1 MKTLEVDQKYI
12 GRDTEPDEIE
22 IGNQTGSYVY
32 TTRKKK
38 YVDFVMG
45 WCVGNFGWNNEY
57 IKKRVQNF
65 SGPDYVTPHQLY
77 KPWVEYARKLEGMAP
92 RKLKKSFRSTG
103 GTESVEIALQAAMSF
118 TERQKFISLED
129 AYHGDSIGARSIG
142 SPEYGKW
149 FKNPFSAYRIKP
161 PLNEKAAERMAQRL
175 KKRDIAAL
183 IMEPVICNRGAMV
196 PAQEFFDIVQEACV
210 RYGTVLII
218 DEVATGFGR
227 TGKLFACEHFHL
239 QPDVLCLGKAITGG
253 FAPMGAVLMSEK
265 VSQAMQYESSY
276 YSTYGWHP
284 RSVEAAL
291 ATLSYYAENQ
301 DFLETNTKEM
311 GHYIVDQM
319 SRMNFKEEP
328 RFSYLGLAIG
338 VNFEDEDYGQHIV
351 ENAKDNGLLLSE
363 GEQGFTMFPALNID
377 RATVDEGLEI
387 LRRSLN

>member
-1 MKTLEVDQKYI
+1 MKTINIDKKYI
-12 GRDTEPDEIE
+12 GRDSEPDEIE
-22 IGNQTGSYVY
+22 VAQQKGSYLY
-32 TTRKKK
+32 SRRGKK

-45 WCVGNFGWNNEY
+45 WCVGSFGWDNEN
-57 IKKRVQNF
+57 IKKKIQNF
-65 SGPDYVTPHQLY
+65 KGPDYVSPHQLY
-77 KPWVEYARKLEGMAP
+77 KPWVEYARELESLAP
-92 RKLKKSFRSTG
+92 KKLKKSFRSTG

-129 AYHGDSIGARSIG
+129 GYHGDSICTRSIG

-149 FKNPFSAYRIKP
+149 YKNHFSAYRIKP
-161 PLNEKAAERMAQRL
+161 PLDEKSAERVALRL

-196 PAQEFFDIVQEACV
+196 PSQNFFDIIQEACKKS
-210 RYGTVLII
+210 GTVLII

-227 TGKLFACEHFHL
+227 TGKMFACEHFHL
-239 QPDVLCLGKAITGG
+239 QPDILTLGKAITGG
-253 FAPMGAVLMSEK
+253 FAPMGAVLMSDEL
-265 VSQAMQYESSY
+265 SQAMRYETSY

-291 ATLSYYAENQ
+291 ATLSYYSENR
-301 DFLETNTKEM
+301 DFLETNTQEM

-319 SRMNFKEEP
+319 SQMDFKEEP

-338 VNFEDEDYGQHIV
+338 VSFEDEDYGEKIV
-351 ENAKDNGLLLSE
+351 DKAKEEGLILSE

-377 RATVDEGLEI
+377 LATVDEGLEI
-387 LRRSLN
+387 LRRSL